1 MKNIYGN
8 YRIYMYF
15 IIMFL
20 KVESLNEFY
29 IVSIGLSVIGVN
41 INGYKVRLN
50 FCKFIICIM

>member
-29 IVSIGLSVIGVN
+29 IVSIGLSVIGVK
-41 INGYKVRLN
+41 NGYKVRLN